1 MRGDTLEPIKPDSFY
16 DFLFTFVRGSE
27 GFEPR
32 VADDKKGVPTIGFG
46 TALVTKI
53 KGEWNVLDRLDE
65 RLEKAGVQLDSSRYE
80 LDKSKLK
87 DIAVALDQQKVEE
100 AQKLIRE
107 HNFSIEVNREQARKL
122 YDIGMERDHVSIVK
136 NKLDRSDRRIKKK
149 ARTYE
154 QLAGTREL
162 IALADISYSG
172 PIRLT
177 DELIGYV
184 VAGERQKAF
193 YHMAYKM
200 RSGEN
205 LDKYKGYVTRSYNE
219 AYMYGY
225 AAGNKP
231 SEAEI
236 KALEEIY
243 AKDKETID
251 AYDKKWGEKLKKEVK
266 GWVPFAELIKSSKS
280 GKVVSWAPPTP
291 DQKGTNTPG
300 VSAEQIALMAEYC
313 IPGARPQP
321 LGVSA
326 YEQILMIYSGGG
338 SDAPLKNISDPF
350 QSIKRRYG
358 GS

>member
-16 DFLFTFVRGSE
+16 DILFTFVRGSE

-107 HNFSIEVNREQARKL
+107 HNFSIEVNREQARKF

-236 KALEEIY
+236 RALEEVY
-243 AKDKETID
+243 ANNKQGID
-251 AYDKKWGEKLKKEVK
+251 DYDKKWGEKLKKEVK
-266 GWVPFAELIKSSKS
+266 GWMPFAELIRLAKQ
-280 GKVVSWAPPTP
+280 GKVVAWAPPNP
-291 DQKGTNTPG
+291 HNKGANRPG
-300 VSAEQIALMAEYC
+300 VSAEQIAMMTEFY
-313 IPGARPQP
+313 IPGARPQQP
-321 LGVSA
+321 GISA
-326 YEQILMIYSGGG
+326 YEIAMLRYSGGG
-338 SDAPLKNISDPF
+338 SDAPLNTVCDPY
-350 QSIKRRYG
+350 QMIKRRFG
-358 GS
+358 GN

>member
-1 MRGDTLEPIKPDSFY
+1 VESKKPASFY
-16 DFLFTFVRGSE
+16 DILFKFVHGSE

-53 KGEWNVLDRLDE
+53 KGKWNIIERLYE
-65 RLEKAGVQLDSSRYE
+65 RLEKAGVQLDSSRYQI
-80 LDKSKLK
+80 DYQKLNE
-87 DIAVALDQQKVEE
+87 IANALNEQKAEK

-107 HNFSIEVNREQARKL
+107 HNFSIEVDREQARKL
-122 YDIGMERDHVSIVK
+122 YDIGMERDHLSIVR
-136 NKLDRSDRRIKKK
+136 NKLDGADKKRKKK

-225 AAGNKP
+225 SAGDKP
-231 SEAEI
+231 TEAEI
-236 KALEEIY
+236 RAMEEIY
-243 AKDKETID
+243 QKNKEAID
-251 AYDKKWGEKLKKEVK
+251 AYDKKWGGKLKGDIS
-266 GWVPFAELIKSSKS
+266 GWVPFAELIKSAKQ
-280 GKVVSWAPPTP
+280 GKIVAWAPPTP
-291 DQKGTNTPG
+291 KQKGTSMPG
-300 VSAEQIALMAEYC
+300 VSAEQIALMAEFC

-326 YEQILMIYSGGG
+326 YEQIMRIYSGGG
-338 SDAPLKNISDPF
+338 SDAPLKNVCDPF

-358 GS
+358 GN